1 MNTEERI
8 WSYLKAQ
15 GLTNAGI
22 AGLMGNLYAES
33 GLRPNNLQNSY
44 EGKLGMTDA
53 EYTERVDSGSYTNFV
68 RDSAGYGLCQW
79 TYWSRKEAL
88 LAYAKKAGKSIGDLE
103 MQLGFLMKELSEGY
117 KAVLATLKT
126 ASSVRAASDAVLLQ
140 FERPADQSE
149 AAKVKRAGYGQKYF
163 DKYAQKGSVNTM
175 GFSNSPLATVTMIS
189 PNRTPNR
196 NHSIDTITIH
206 CFVGQVTAKR
216 GCEVFQPSSKQA
228 SCNYVVGYD
237 GSIGLCVEEKDRSW
251 CTGGYDKNGNPI
263 RVNGISGKSND
274 YQAVTIE
281 VACESK
287 HPYAITEK
295 AMAALIEL
303 CADICRRNGIK
314 QLLWSGNKDLVG
326 QPSKQNMTVH
336 RWFANKACPGDY
348 IYQRLGDIAAK
359 ANAKLGATGAAPV
372 QPSAPVSSVPYK
384 VRITAT
390 DLRIRKGPGTNT
402 AIVQNAITPGVYTIV
417 SEATGQGAT
426 LWGKL
431 KSGKGWVSLD
441 FCKKI

>member
-8 WSYLKAQ
+8 WSFLKAQ
-15 GLTNAGI
+15 GLTDAGA

-44 EGKLGMTDA
+44 EGKLGMADA
-53 EYTERVDSGSYTNFV
+53 EYTERVDSGSYTNFAH
-68 RDSAGYGLCQW
+68 DCAGYGLAQW
-79 TYWSRKEAL
+79 TYHTRKANL
-88 LAYAKKAGKSIGDLE
+88 HKFAKDAGKSIGDLE
-103 MQLGFLMKELSEGY
+103 MQLGFLMQELSTSY
-117 KAVLATLKT
+117 KTVLATLKT
-126 ASSVRAASDAVLLQ
+126 ATSVRAASDAVLLQ

-149 AAKVKRAGYGQKYF
+149 AVKAKRAGYGQKYF

-175 GFSNSPLATVTMIS
+175 GFSNSPLATVKLIS
-189 PNRTPNR
+189 PNKTVGR
-196 NHSIDTITIH
+196 NHAIDTITIH

-216 GCEVFQPSSKQA
+216 GCEVFQPSSKGA

-251 CTGGYDKNGNPI
+251 CTGGYKKVNGVNVPI
-263 RVNGISGKSND
+263 RVNGISGSSND

-281 VACESK
+281 VACEAK

-303 CADICRRNGIK
+303 CTDICRRNGIK
-314 QLLWSGNKDLVG
+314 KLLWSGDKNLVG
-326 QPSKQNMTVH
+326 NPAKQNLTVH

-359 ANAKLGATGAAPV
+359 VNAKLGAT
-372 QPSAPVSSVPYK
+372 QKSS
-384 VRITAT
+384 
-390 DLRIRKGPGTNT
+390 
-402 AIVQNAITPGVYTIV
+402 Q
-417 SEATGQGAT
+417 
-426 LWGKL
+426 
-431 KSGKGWVSLD
+431 
-441 FCKKI
+441 

>member
-8 WSYLKAQ
+8 WSYLKGQ
-15 GLTNAGI
+15 GLTDAGA

-44 EGKLGMTDA
+44 EGKLGMADA
-53 EYTERVDSGSYTNFV
+53 EYTERVDSGSYTNFAH
-68 RDSAGYGLCQW
+68 DCAGYGLAQW
-79 TYWSRKEAL
+79 TYHTRKANL
-88 LAYAKKAGKSIGDLE
+88 HKFAKDAGKSIGDLE
-103 MQLGFLMKELSEGY
+103 MQLGFLMKELSTSY
-117 KAVLATLKT
+117 KTVLATLKT
-126 ASSVRAASDAVLLQ
+126 ATSVRAASDAVLLQ

-149 AAKVKRAGYGQKYF
+149 AVKAKRAGYGQKYF

-175 GFSNSPLATVTMIS
+175 GFSNSPLATVKLIS
-189 PNRTPNR
+189 PNKTVGR
-196 NHSIDTITIH
+196 NHAIDTITIH

-216 GCEVFQPSSKQA
+216 GCEVFQPSSKGA

-263 RVNGISGKSND
+263 RVNGVSGKSND

-281 VACESK
+281 VASDAK

-303 CADICRRNGIK
+303 CTDICRRNGIK
-314 QLLWSGNKDLVG
+314 KLLWSGDKNLVG
-326 QPSKQNMTVH
+326 NPAKQNLTVH

-359 ANAKLGATGAAPV
+359 VNAKLGATGAAPV